1 LSFEKFKKIN
11 CRMTQTAFD
20 FDQAIALQ
28 DLGAGRYSGSTH
40 SAWMNMVGPFGG
52 ITAAVLLQAVMQH
65 PDRLGNPVSFTVN
78 FCAGV
83 ADGVFEVAAKP
94 ARTNRSTQHWTI
106 ELTQGQHVVITAT
119 AVTAV
124 RRTTFSS
131 IEHNIPVVMAAN
143 QLPRSEPPKLPWT
156 QRYDMRALT
165 GHLPTV
171 WDGTE
176 GDTLTQMW
184 VRDIQE
190 RSIDFVSLTALAD
203 SFFPRVYLRRRT
215 FVPIGTVSMTVYFHA
230 DAAELAALGT
240 DFVFGQAKAQCFFN
254 GFFDHSAQL
263 WSGAGTLL
271 ATTHQVVYFKE

>member
-1 LSFEKFKKIN
+1 
-11 CRMTQTAFD
+11 MTQTILD
-20 FDQAIALQ
+20 FDQAIKLQ
-28 DLGAGRYSGSTH
+28 SLDVGRYSGSTH
-40 SAWMNMVGPFGG
+40 SAWLNMVGPFGG
-52 ITAAVLLQAVMQH
+52 ITAAVLLQAVMLH
-65 PDRLGNPVSFTVN
+65 PNRLGNPVSFTVN

-83 ADGVFEVAAKP
+83 AEGAFEITARP

-106 ELTQGQHVVITAT
+106 ELTQAGSTVITAT

-131 IEHNIPVVMAAN
+131 IESHMPAVTPAN
-143 QLPRSEPPKLPWT
+143 HLPRTEATPLPWT
-156 QRYDMRALT
+156 QRYDMRSLT

-184 VRDIQE
+184 VRDVQE
-190 RSIDFVSLTALAD
+190 RSIDFASLCAMAD

-230 DAAELAALGT
+230 DAAELAALGSS
-240 DFVFGQAKAQCFFN
+240 FVLGQAKAQCFFN

>member
-1 LSFEKFKKIN
+1 MSAIQL
-11 CRMTQTAFD
+11 D

-28 DLGAGRYSGSTH
+28 HVESASGGVYSGHTH
-40 SAWMNMVGPFGG
+40 AAWLNMVGPFGG
-52 ITAAVLLQAVMQH
+52 ITAATLLQAVMLH

-83 ADGVFEVAAKP
+83 AEGAFEIIAKP

-106 ELTQGQHVVITAT
+106 ELTQAGAIVITAT

-131 IEHNIPVVMAAN
+131 IESHMPVVTPALKLLRAEAT
-143 QLPRSEPPKLPWT
+143 PLPWT
-156 QRYDMRALT
+156 KRYDMRSLT
-165 GHLPTV
+165 GHLPTI

-184 VRDIQE
+184 VCDVQE
-190 RSIDFVSLTALAD
+190 RAIDFASLAAMAD

-215 FVPIGTVSMTVYFHA
+215 FVPIGTVSMTVYFHV
-230 DAAELAALGT
+230 DAPELDLLGSS
-240 DFVFGQAKAQCFFN
+240 FVLGQARAQCFFN

-263 WSGAGTLL
+263 WSEAGLLL
-271 ATTHQVVYFKE
+271 ATTHQIVYFKE

>member
-1 LSFEKFKKIN
+1 
-11 CRMTQTAFD
+11 MTQTTFD

-28 DLGAGRYSGSTH
+28 SLSVGHYSGCTQ
-40 SAWMNMVGPFGG
+40 SAWLNMVGPFGG
-52 ITAAVLLQAVMQH
+52 ITAAVLLNAVMQH
-65 PDRLGNPVSFTVN
+65 PNRLGNPLSFTIN

-83 ADGVFEVAAKP
+83 AEGAFEIMAKP

-106 ELTQGQHVVITAT
+106 ELLQAGSTVITAT

-131 IEHNIPVVMAAN
+131 IESHMPIVAPANEFSRAEAA
-143 QLPRSEPPKLPWT
+143 LLPWT
-156 QRYDMRALT
+156 QRYDMRSLT

-171 WDGTE
+171 WDGVE

-184 VRDIQE
+184 VRDVQE
-190 RSIDFVSLTALAD
+190 RDVDFPSLTAMAD

-230 DAAELAALGT
+230 DAAELATLGNS
-240 DFVFGQAKAQCFFN
+240 FVLGQAKAQCFYN
-254 GFFDHSAQL
+254 GFFDQSAQL
-263 WSGAGTLL
+263 WCEAGALL

>member
-1 LSFEKFKKIN
+1 
-11 CRMTQTAFD
+11 MTQTTFD

-28 DLGAGRYSGSTH
+28 NMGDGHYKGSTH
-40 SAWMNMVGPFGG
+40 TAWLNMVGPFGG
-52 ITAAVLLQAVMQH
+52 ITAATLLNAVMLH
-65 PDRLGNPVSFTVN
+65 PNRLGNPVSFTVN

-83 ADGVFEVAAKP
+83 TVGAFEIAAKP

-106 ELTQGQHVVITAT
+106 ELTQAGMVVITAT

-131 IEHNIPVVMAAN
+131 IESHMPAVASASA
-143 QLPRSEPPKLPWT
+143 LPRAESALLAWT
-156 QRYDMRALT
+156 QRYDMRSLT

-171 WDGTE
+171 WDGVE
-176 GDTLTQMW
+176 GDTLTQVW
-184 VRDIQE
+184 VRDVQE
-190 RSIDFVSLTALAD
+190 RSIDFVSLCAMAD

-230 DAAELAALGT
+230 DAPELVALGNS
-240 DFVFGQAKAQCFFN
+240 FVLGQAKAQCFYN
-254 GFFDHSAQL
+254 GFFDQSAQL
-263 WSGAGTLL
+263 WSEAGTLL

>member
-1 LSFEKFKKIN
+1 
-11 CRMTQTAFD
+11 MTQTTFD

-28 DLGAGRYSGSTH
+28 SLSVGHYSGCTQ
-40 SAWMNMVGPFGG
+40 SAWLNMVGPFGG
-52 ITAAVLLQAVMQH
+52 ITAAVLLNAVMLH
-65 PDRLGNPVSFTVN
+65 PNRLGNPVSFTVN

-83 ADGVFEVAAKP
+83 AEGAFEIMAKP

-106 ELTQGQHVVITAT
+106 ELLQAGSTVITAT

-131 IEHNIPVVMAAN
+131 IESHMPIVAPANEFSRAEAA
-143 QLPRSEPPKLPWT
+143 LLPWT
-156 QRYDMRALT
+156 QRYDMRSLT

-171 WDGTE
+171 WDGVE

-184 VRDIQE
+184 VRDVQE
-190 RSIDFVSLTALAD
+190 RDVDFPSLTAMAD

-230 DAAELAALGT
+230 DAAELATLGSC
-240 DFVFGQAKAQCFFN
+240 FVLGQAKAQCFYN
-254 GFFDHSAQL
+254 GFFDQSAQL
-263 WSGAGTLL
+263 WSEAGALL

>member
-1 LSFEKFKKIN
+1 
-11 CRMTQTAFD
+11 MTPTSFD

-28 DLGAGRYSGSTH
+28 NRGEGRYSGSTH
-40 SAWMNMVGPFGG
+40 TAWLNMVGPFGG
-52 ITAAVLLQAVMQH
+52 ITAATLLKAVTLH
-65 PDRLGNPVSFTVN
+65 PDCLGNPVSFTVN

-83 ADGVFEVAAKP
+83 AEGAFEIIAKP
-94 ARTNRSTQHWTI
+94 ARTNRSTQHWII
-106 ELTQGQHVVITAT
+106 ELTQAGSTVITAT

-131 IEHNIPVVMAAN
+131 IESHMPEVTPASS
-143 QLPRSEPPKLPWT
+143 LPRAEAAVLPWT
-156 QRYDMRALT
+156 QRYDMRSLT

-171 WDGTE
+171 WDGVE

-184 VRDIQE
+184 VRDVQE
-190 RSIDFVSLTALAD
+190 RHVDFASLCAMAD

-230 DAAELAALGT
+230 DAPELAALKSN
-240 DFVFGQAKAQCFFN
+240 FVLGQAKAQCFYN
-254 GFFDHSAQL
+254 GFFDQSAQL
-263 WSGAGTLL
+263 WSEAGTLL